1 MHAELWEEG
10 FDVRRHRVARLMRD
24 NFLEVLQNR
33 RYKKTTDSHHGGPVA
48 ANLFEQDFDPK
59 GSIRSGRRHQLCLDG
74 RGLALSG
81 DRARSLLQAH
91 CRRGMSDRL
100 KKDLALNAL
109 LRAIALRNPLPDLVQ
124 HTERGNQYCLH
135 DYQWLL

>member
-1 MHAELWEEG
+1 MHDAELWEEG

-59 GSIRSGRRHQLCLDG
+59 G
-74 RGLALSG
+74 
-81 DRARSLLQAH
+81 
-91 CRRGMSDRL
+91 
-100 KKDLALNAL
+100 
-109 LRAIALRNPLPDLVQ
+109 
-124 HTERGNQYCLH
+124 LH
-135 DYQWLL
+135 